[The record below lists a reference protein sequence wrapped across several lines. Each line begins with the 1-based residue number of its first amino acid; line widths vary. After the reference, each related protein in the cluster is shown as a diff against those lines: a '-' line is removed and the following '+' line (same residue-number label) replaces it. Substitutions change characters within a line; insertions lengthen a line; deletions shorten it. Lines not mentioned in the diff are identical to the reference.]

1 MLIGKGRVNCATFT
15 PENETFEEIITPL
28 KRISAVPIIS
38 IVVIMLSGF
47 GQAAS
52 WQVTLTSGEKFRR
65 IEQLYLNETTLYLVS
80 YGIASNELPI
90 PVYVGDIKSIKQI
103 RHNRFLGLSCSGY
116 LGWLF
121 GGYLYNELAKSDN
134 QRIYSIENAATLGML
149 SGLLLGR
156 LVCVSKTRLLHMTV
170 EERKL
175 IIHEIL
181 FLDSLQ
187 K

>member
-15 PENETFEEIITPL
+15 PENETFEVIITPVN
-28 KRISAVPIIS
+28 RISAVPLICIA
-38 IVVIMLSGF
+38 VIMLSGF

-52 WQVTLTSGEKFRR
+52 WQVILTSGEKFHRV
-65 IEQLYLNETTLYLVS
+65 EQLYLNETTLYLMS
-80 YGIASNELPI
+80 YGISSDELPI
-90 PVYVGDIKSIKQI
+90 PVYVGDIKSIKRI

-134 QRIYSIENAATLGML
+134 HQKYSVENATALGIL
-149 SGLLLGR
+149 SGLILGR
-156 LVCVSKTRLLHMTV
+156 LVCVSKTRLRHMTV

-175 IIHEIL
+175 VIHEIL
-181 FLDSLQ
+181 FLDSL
-187 K
+187 